1 VEAKVKKL
9 DELYKKDFNLWT
21 EQMAIAIRNQNLN
34 DLDWD
39 NLLEEIEDMGAS
51 QKRALRSY
59 YYRLVEHILKLR
71 DWHKERE
78 RNAIKWRI
86 EITNFRRAI
95 NDIMEDS
102 PSLKNYLE
110 DNHLNWFNKVID
122 NYQKNQLFSIKDI
135 TAIPLE
141 KMMDDNFFG

>member
-1 VEAKVKKL
+1 MKKL

-34 DLDWD
+34 EMDWD

-71 DWHKERE
+71 DWHKEKE
-78 RNAIKWRI
+78 RNVIKWRI
-86 EITNFRRAI
+86 EVTNFRRAI
-95 NDIMEDS
+95 NDILEDS

-122 NYQKNQLFSIKDI
+122 NYQKNELFLIEDKLLSV
-135 TAIPLE
+135 
-141 KMMDDNFFG
+141 

>member
-1 VEAKVKKL
+1 MKKL

-34 DLDWD
+34 EMDWD

-71 DWHKERE
+71 DWHKEKE
-78 RNAIKWRI
+78 RNVIKWRI
-86 EITNFRRAI
+86 EVTNFRRAI
-95 NDIMEDS
+95 NDILEDS

-122 NYQKNQLFSIKDI
+122 NYQKNELFLI
-135 TAIPLE
+135 E
-141 KMMDDNFFG
+141 DNSLLSKWVI